1 MFERPIRFLGR
12 HGAKH
17 LSSHM
22 KSLKD
27 VIIQSNLTILF
38 EIYLGRML
46 FTSIMFFVS
55 IFIFITVVFTIFGI
69 PLFMSIASALIA
81 AVTSTF
87 FVLTINYS
95 YPFHIIT
102 SKRNSIEA
110 NSPFVINHMAAIAA
124 SGVPPFVI
132 FKLISNIPEYEEV
145 SNECK
150 RIVRNVDTFGMDIV
164 SAVKNV
170 IDRTPS
176 DKFRQFLSGFIA
188 VINTGGNLQY
198 FLDNEAK
205 DALFNYRLRRER
217 YMQALSTYADLYT
230 AVLIAAPLFFVSILS
245 ILSLVGGHIFGLP
258 IDVALRLGI
267 YTLIP
272 ILNIF
277 FIAFVHYTQ
286 PRV

>member
-132 FKLISNIPEYEEV
+132 FK
-145 SNECK
+145 
-150 RIVRNVDTFGMDIV
+150 R
-164 SAVKNV
+164 
-170 IDRTPS
+170 
-176 DKFRQFLSGFIA
+176 
-188 VINTGGNLQY
+188 
-198 FLDNEAK
+198 
-205 DALFNYRLRRER
+205 
-217 YMQALSTYADLYT
+217 
-230 AVLIAAPLFFVSILS
+230 
-245 ILSLVGGHIFGLP
+245 H
-258 IDVALRLGI
+258 
-267 YTLIP
+267 
-272 ILNIF
+272 
-277 FIAFVHYTQ
+277 
-286 PRV
+286 

>member
-1 MFERPIRFLGR
+1 MFEKPIRVLGR
-12 HGAKH
+12 YGMKYF
-17 LSSHM
+17 SSYM
-22 KSLKD
+22 KPLKD
-27 VIIQSNLTILF
+27 EIIRSNLTMLF

-46 FTSIMFFVS
+46 FISLAFFVG
-55 IFIFITVVFTIFGI
+55 ILVFITVMFTLFGI
-69 PLFMSIASALIA
+69 PFLISLLSAIIA
-81 AVTSTF
+81 AITSTF
-87 FVLTINYS
+87 FVFTVNYS
-95 YPFHIIT
+95 YPFHLIT

-124 SGVPPFVI
+124 SGVPPFII
-132 FKLISNIPEYEEV
+132 FKRIANIPEYEEV

-150 RIVRNVDTFGMDIV
+150 RIVRNVETFGMDIV
-164 SAVKNV
+164 SALKNV
-170 IDRTPS
+170 ADRTPS
-176 DKFRQFLSGFIA
+176 EKFKQFLSGFVA

-198 FLDNEAK
+198 FLENEAK
-205 DALFNYRLRRER
+205 EALFNYRLRRER
-217 YMQALSTYADLYT
+217 YLQALSTYADLYT

-245 ILSLVGGHIFGLP
+245 ILSLVGGQVFGLP

-272 ILNIF
+272 ILNVF

>member
-176 DKFRQFLSGFIA
+176 DNF
-188 VINTGGNLQY
+188 
-198 FLDNEAK
+198 
-205 DALFNYRLRRER
+205 RLRRER

-272 ILNIF
+272 LLNIF
-277 FIAFVHYTQ
+277 FLAFFY
-286 PRV
+286 